1 MLQTVMVYILAVVT
15 LRDFIYFF
23 TLVRFAKHYPI
34 EQGKDILSNKQ
45 IIILLFDL
53 SYRKN
58 PPSFSRMTSLLDRK
72 TQTADDDE
80 FMRDRSLFIAVRT

>member
-23 TLVRFAKHYPI
+23 FPI

-45 IIILLFDL
+45 IIMLLFDL